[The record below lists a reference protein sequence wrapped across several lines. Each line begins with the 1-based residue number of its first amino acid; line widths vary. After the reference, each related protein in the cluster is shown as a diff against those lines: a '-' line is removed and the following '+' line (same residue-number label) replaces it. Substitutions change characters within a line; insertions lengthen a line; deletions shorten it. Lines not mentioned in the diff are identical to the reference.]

1 MARDKGS
8 KTPPVRP
15 VAPIRGPGRSGASDA
30 SPPKVPEKPSDAQAS
45 KFAAAIG
52 GEPRDVLAAM
62 RLDLATRLDEGVPSA
77 YVVNVMRMLRDT
89 DNAIRQ
95 LDEKAK
101 AEADA
106 ERGERRTWNASA
118 I

>member
-1 MARDKGS
+1 MARGKDKE
-8 KTPPVRP
+8 PPVRP
-15 VAPIRGPGRSGASDA
+15 VAQLPV
-30 SPPKVPEKPSDAQAS
+30 PPVQPSDAAAR
-45 KFAAAIG
+45 KFSTAIA
-52 GEPRDVLAAM
+52 GEPRDVLMTMREHLAA
-62 RLDLATRLDEGVPSA
+62 RLDDGVPAA

-95 LDEKAK
+95 LDDKAK

-106 ERGERRTWNASA
+106 ERGERRTWDSTA